1 MGNDLL
7 LDVRNLVKVYDAGYR
22 VPALGGVTFGV
33 RRGEMVA
40 VMGPS
45 GCGKS
50 TLLNMVGALDRPT
63 SGTVRVAGQDVSS
76 IRNVDAFRAQMVGF
90 VFQLHNLI
98 PTMTAV
104 ENIEVPMRGQGLSAR
119 ARRARAEELLDWVA
133 LSHRTGYFPNQMS
146 GGERQRVA
154 IARSLANEPQILL
167 ADEPTGNL
175 DGTSGED
182 IIRLLGKLNAAHE
195 TTLLLVTHDR
205 HVARAMQR
213 VLTMRDGQVVGDYLI
228 RDPLTEDLRELAR
241 SHLGERL
248 RQGDAEALRDLPF
261 VKDGKL
267 TGGALELAQ
276 TLRGLV

>member
-7 LDVRNLVKVYDAGYR
+7 LDVRDLVKVYDAGYEVR
-22 VPALGGVTFGV
+22 ALDGVTFKV
-33 RRGEMVA
+33 HQGEMVA

-50 TLLNMVGALDRPT
+50 TLLNIVGALDRPT

-76 IRNVDAFRAQMVGF
+76 IRNVDAFRARMVGF

-104 ENIEVPMRGQGLSAR
+104 ENIEVPMQGQGMCAKV
-119 ARRARAEELLDWVA
+119 RRARAEELLDWVA
-133 LSHRTGYFPNQMS
+133 LSHRKGYFPNQLS

-154 IARSLANEPQILL
+154 IARSLANGPQLIL

-175 DGTSGED
+175 DSNSGD
-182 IIRLLGKLNAAHE
+182 DVIQLLRRLNAEHD
-195 TTLLLVTHDR
+195 TTVLLVTHNR

-213 VLTMRDGQVVGDYLI
+213 VLTMRDGQVVGDYVTA
-228 RDPLTEDLRELAR
+228 DPLTEDLRELAR
-241 SHLGERL
+241 SHLGDRL
-248 RQGDAEALRDLPF
+248 LKGDAEALGALPF
-261 VKDGKL
+261 VKGGNL
-267 TGGALELAQ
+267 TSDAAELVQ
-276 TLRGLV
+276 MLRELV